1 MTRTEIR
8 SCLRTLQVVATVPE
22 LTEEQ
27 VRELLR
33 EELVVRIKS
42 AAGPGAVQLTSRGIL
57 VKSGEI

>member
-8 SCLRTLQVVATVPE
+8 SCLRTLQVVATIPE

-33 EELVVRIKS
+33 EELVVRTKS
-42 AAGPGAVQLTSRGIL
+42 GGAGAVQLTSRGIL

>member
-8 SCLRTLQVVATVPE
+8 SCLRTLQVVATIPE

-33 EELVVRIKS
+33 EELVVRTKS
-42 AAGPGAVQLTSRGIL
+42 TGGAGAIQLTSRGIL

>member
-8 SCLRTLQVVATVPE
+8 SCLRTLQVVATIPE

-42 AAGPGAVQLTSRGIL
+42 TVGAGAIQLTSRGIL

>member
-8 SCLRTLQVVATVPE
+8 SCLRNLQVVATVPE

-42 AAGPGAVQLTSRGIL
+42 ASGAGAVQLTSRGIL